1 MKTKDVAKYI
11 IDWLTSYIEDAKLD
25 GFVIGVSGGIDSA
38 LTSTLC
44 AMSGKPTLCLV
55 MPIHQE
61 KNQVHRAKVH
71 TAWLSKKYNNVSV
84 KVLQLTDLYET
95 FCQLDATPNQFEG
108 TGLSLANTR
117 SRLRMTTLYY
127 FASKQRLLVAGT
139 GNKVEDFGVGFYTKY
154 GDGGVD
160 VSPIAD
166 LMKSQVK
173 KLASHLGVD
182 RAIVDAAP
190 TDGLWDDNRTD
201 EEQLGASY
209 DELEWAM
216 EQHENGKKPTDF
228 KGREKDVFTIYMK
241 HHKMNKHKMLPIPIC
256 VIPQHLM

>member
-84 KVLQLTDLYET
+84 KVVQLTELYET
-95 FCQLDATPNQFEG
+95 FCQLDAAPNQFDG

-173 KLASHLGVD
+173 ELASHLGVD
-182 RAIVDAAP
+182 RAIVNAAP
-190 TDGLWDDNRTD
+190 TDGLWEDNRTD
-201 EEQLGASY
+201 EDQLGASY

-216 EQHENGKKPTDF
+216 EQHENGKTPADF
-228 KGREKDVFTIYMK
+228 SDRKKDVFTTYMK
-241 HHKMNKHKMLPIPIC
+241 HHTMNKHKMTPIPIC
-256 VIPQHLM
+256 VIPQNLM